1 MKRIS
6 TLILSLFLITLS
18 AQEGLSDCKKH
29 CKVSRLIEEGVFLGV
44 KVNNI
49 TPCTKYANILE
60 IIPNTAAAKA
70 GLQVGDVITKIDNT
84 AISDQ
89 SNVFDVIQTYKAG
102 DKIVLTY
109 VNGETTK
116 KMKLRLGAKSMK
128 LVEVM
133 ECCDDVK
140 SSDDITVSEG
150 LTIFPNPASNHIE
163 IRTKEALEGDTHILI
178 YTVEGKQ
185 MYYDIKNMNSSLNM
199 KVNTN
204 EYMNGSY
211 FVRIETAKANYTQ
224 KFEIKK

>member
-1 MKRIS
+1 MKLIS
-6 TLILSLFLITLS
+6 TLILSVLLINLS
-18 AQEGLSDCKKH
+18 AQEGLTDCKKH
-29 CKVSRLIEEGVFLGV
+29 CLVSRLVEEGVFLGV

-60 IIPNTAAAKA
+60 VIPNTAASKS
-70 GLQVGDVITKIDNT
+70 GLQVGDVIVKIDNT
-84 AISDQ
+84 AISDK

-116 KMKLRLGAKSMK
+116 KMKIRLGAKSMK
-128 LVEVM
+128 LVDVL
-133 ECCDDVK
+133 ECCEDTK
-140 SSDDITVSEG
+140 SSEEMVVNEGVTV
-150 LTIFPNPASNHIE
+150 FPNPASNHIE
-163 IRTKEALEGDTHILI
+163 IKTKEALEGDTHILI

-185 MYYDIKNMNSSLNM
+185 MYYDIKNMNSSLNL

-204 EYMNGSY
+204 EYLNGSY